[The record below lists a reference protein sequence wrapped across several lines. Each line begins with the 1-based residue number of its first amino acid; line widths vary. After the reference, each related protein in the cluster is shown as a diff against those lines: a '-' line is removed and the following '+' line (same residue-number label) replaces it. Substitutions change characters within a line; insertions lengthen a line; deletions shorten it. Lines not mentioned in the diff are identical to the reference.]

1 MDQSRDYHIQWSKSG
16 RGRQTPCDIT
26 YVWNLKYDLYMKQ
39 IHRQREK
46 TYGCQGEGGWQSEG
60 LGVWG

>member
-1 MDQSRDYHIQWSKSG
+1 
-16 RGRQTPCDIT
+16 
-26 YVWNLKYDLYMKQ
+26 MKQ

-60 LGVWG
+60 LGVWGSQKQTIIYRTDKQQGPTA